1 MSKRTAP
8 LPDWESVLSSAAH
21 LQAILPGAVLVGGTA
36 AAIHAGHRISLD
48 ADHVLTDLRS
58 HFDRIL
64 AELESVAGWQTNRIA
79 RPVQI
84 LGNLDGIETGV
95 RQLIRK
101 HPLETMEHD
110 HHGMSL
116 TIPTSP
122 EILRI
127 KGVLILKRNAARDY
141 IDFAALADRLG
152 NDRVV
157 AALRSFDRLYPQES
171 GESALQQLQSQ
182 LANPLPYD
190 EKTTDLS
197 KYRNLDPK
205 WHDWRAIKTTCKYVS
220 IMVFDR
226 ICEEIEAE
234 PS

>member
-1 MSKRTAP
+1 MPCRYPHRNLDDREFS
-8 LPDWESVLSSAAH
+8 LPAIDNVISRGRWRDWA
-21 LQAILPGAVLVGGTA
+21 
-36 AAIHAGHRISLD
+36 
-48 ADHVLTDLRS
+48 DLR
-58 HFDRIL
+58 
-64 AELESVAGWQTNRIA
+64 
-79 RPVQI
+79 
-84 LGNLDGIETGV
+84 
-95 RQLIRK
+95 
-101 HPLETMEHD
+101 
-110 HHGMSL
+110 
-116 TIPTSP
+116 
-122 EILRI
+122 RI

-205 WHDWRAIKTTCKYVS
+205 WHDWRAIKTTCKHVS

-226 ICEEIEAE
+226 VCEESEMDDPCGADQDVAIVRGAE
-234 PS
+234 DRAE

>member
-21 LQAILPGAVLVGGTA
+21 LQEMLPGAVLVGGTA
-36 AAIHAGHRISLD
+36 AAIHANHRISLD

-64 AELESVAGWQTNRIA
+64 MELESVAGWQANRIA
-79 RPVQI
+79 QPVRI
-84 LGNLDGIETGV
+84 LGSLDGIETGV
-95 RQLIRK
+95 RQLIRT
-101 HPLETMEHD
+101 HPLDTMEHD
-110 HHGMSL
+110 HRGSSL
-116 TIPTSP
+116 TIPTSA

-141 IDFAALADRLG
+141 IDFAALADHLG
-152 NDRVV
+152 TDRTV
-157 AALRSFDRLYPQES
+157 AALRSFDRLYPQEN
-171 GESALQQLQSQ
+171 GESALQQLQAQ

-190 EKTTDLS
+190 EKMTDLS

-205 WHDWRAIKTTCKYVS
+205 WHDWYAIKTTCRHVS

-226 ICEEIEAE
+226 VCEEIEMDE
-234 PS
+234 